1 MAHQLGFRVGEDG
14 KTLLDPV
21 CGLPMSFET
30 TVHFPVRFL
39 EESMRLLQKIF
50 IFLAVFSGLFFA
62 LRTYEA
68 FNENMLLAD
77 IADLGGVPWLYSVV
91 GIIFSV
97 LAAFIIQNEWQQW
110 SNLVSA
116 VRGEVEGLEQ
126 LWRCAQHLPDET
138 RVSLCERIHH
148 YLTLITTKGLDQI
161 SRHEHTALDHV
172 FMSICDAV
180 YGMLEQPR
188 LKVALDTMLA
198 NIIAHRGR
206 RLLYSFP
213 ATPGILKNTL
223 GLATALV
230 IGLSLFIGVQ
240 SIWLDYIFT
249 ISIALLAYVVY
260 LVVDDLD
267 NPLRPGLW
275 QITPHDYHELLCRLE
290 ATPPTVGVS

>member
-1 MAHQLGFRVGEDG
+1 
-14 KTLLDPV
+14 
-21 CGLPMSFET
+21 
-30 TVHFPVRFL
+30 
-39 EESMRLLQKIF
+39 MRLVQKIF

-198 NIIAHRGR
+198 NIIAHHSR

-275 QITPHDYHELLCRLE
+275 QITPHDYHELLRRLE